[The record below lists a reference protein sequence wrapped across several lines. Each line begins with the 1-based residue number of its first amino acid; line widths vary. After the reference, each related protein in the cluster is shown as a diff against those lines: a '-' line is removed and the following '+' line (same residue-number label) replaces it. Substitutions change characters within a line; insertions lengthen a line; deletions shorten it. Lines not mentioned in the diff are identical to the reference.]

1 MVKTSLR
8 KLKKHYDLH
17 GAGRCGCNAIAEDDH
32 SRKLICFGL
41 ASEMRKNSVML
52 DHLKD

>member
-1 MVKTSLR
+1 MICTVSVVVVVTL
-8 KLKKHYDLH
+8 L
-17 GAGRCGCNAIAEDDH
+17 AEDDH